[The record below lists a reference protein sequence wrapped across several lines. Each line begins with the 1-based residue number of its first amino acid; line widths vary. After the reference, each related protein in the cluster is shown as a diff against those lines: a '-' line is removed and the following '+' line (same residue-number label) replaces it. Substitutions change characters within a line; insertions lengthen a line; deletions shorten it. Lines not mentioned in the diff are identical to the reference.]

1 MSATGIGTPLML
13 RKWSATV
20 SGLTKG
26 STADV
31 HVDVGVSGW
40 VPVLVADVSSSHAGS
55 FCVTKQLITSDGK
68 CFVTIFQPTN
78 SWQSVTVSCTVLYV
92 REGVVASRQYL

>member
-1 MSATGIGTPLML
+1 ML

-20 SGLTKG
+20 NGLTKG

-31 HVDVGVSGW
+31 HVD
-40 VPVLVADVSSSHAGS
+40 
-55 FCVTKQLITSDGK
+55 
-68 CFVTIFQPTN
+68 FQPTN